1 MNRNKLSFTIN
12 LKQLGA
18 MDVFARLIKI
28 SDVVSDNS
36 SPGVMERLGLDQAS
50 LEKIKPDIITIT
62 LTGCGESGPM
72 RDTLVYAPLIIAL
85 GGLESTLGY
94 ADDKSPMNLVPG
106 YGDTNAS
113 IHAAFAVLA
122 ALWHREETGEG
133 QHISLA
139 ESYAVTSLLGE
150 ATMDYLMNGNIPGL
164 QGNNHPALCP
174 HGNYPCQG
182 NDKWVAIAVDT
193 EADWKN
199 FCTAI
204 GVPEWLKD
212 KRFADKATLLKHR
225 TDLDKLIAAKTIKF
239 DKYDITNV
247 LQKVNVAATPVL
259 NCEDQLADPH
269 FLANKTFYE
278 IQHPVIG
285 KEIFYSNPARMSE
298 TPPAFRHHAPALGE
312 NNDHILTKL
321 LGYSQQEVA
330 DLVKQQIIF

>member
-1 MNRNKLSFTIN
+1 MQSLEGYRLLDFGTAVAGPQTGQLLADMGMEVIKIETRTKLDGLRLGRPTVGPEIAGTDESKWLDMQPVFHVLNRNKLSFTIN

-133 QHISLA
+133 
-139 ESYAVTSLLGE
+139 
-150 ATMDYLMNGNIPGL
+150 
-164 QGNNHPALCP
+164 
-174 HGNYPCQG
+174 
-182 NDKWVAIAVDT
+182 
-193 EADWKN
+193 
-199 FCTAI
+199 
-204 GVPEWLKD
+204 
-212 KRFADKATLLKHR
+212 
-225 TDLDKLIAAKTIKF
+225 
-239 DKYDITNV
+239 
-247 LQKVNVAATPVL
+247 
-259 NCEDQLADPH
+259 
-269 FLANKTFYE
+269 
-278 IQHPVIG
+278 
-285 KEIFYSNPARMSE
+285 
-298 TPPAFRHHAPALGE
+298 
-312 NNDHILTKL
+312 
-321 LGYSQQEVA
+321 
-330 DLVKQQIIF
+330 